1 MPRHSNKLVSIEEK
15 VTIILKV
22 HIIGIDLVEHIF
34 HFVGH
39 NLSGR
44 EDFRSRFMRRIYCS
58 GWMSTFST
66 RWRILKTI
74 LEISVSRCPTR
85 AV

>member
-22 HIIGIDLVEHIF
+22 HIIGIDLVKHIF

-44 EDFRSRFMRRIYCS
+44 EDFRKNITIQKLRQLLSNKIFSLHSSRF
-58 GWMSTFST
+58 
-66 RWRILKTI
+66 K
-74 LEISVSRCPTR
+74 V
-85 AV
+85 